1 MLTVKLQNYLTEY
14 SGLTEEMLADVNVTL
29 ADVQRAIQEVLPPD
43 AILVGHSMHFDLKA
57 LKMAHP

>member
-1 MLTVKLQNYLTEY
+1 MQNYLTEY
-14 SGLTEEMLADVNVTL
+14 SGLTEEMLADVSVTL